1 LKRFKRQYRPMADIN
16 VTNLVDV
23 VLVLL
28 IVFMISAPMM
38 QAGVEIDLPKASESP
53 RDVSAG
59 IVISIDKKQQIYI
72 DQYMIPLEQFE
83 SRLKTIR
90 EVKKFRPI
98 FIRADK
104 SVPYGTVIE
113 LMARIKKMGIEN
125 VGLVTEPERRL

>member
-1 LKRFKRQYRPMADIN
+1 MRRFKRQYRPMADIN

-72 DQYMIPLEQFE
+72 DQYKIPLERFE

-104 SVPYGTVIE
+104 SVPYGLVIE

>member
-1 LKRFKRQYRPMADIN
+1 MRRFKREYRPMADIN

-53 RDVSAG
+53 SDVSAG
-59 IVISIDKKQQIYI
+59 IVISIDKNQQIYI
-72 DQYMIPLEQFE
+72 DQYKVSAEQFE
-83 SRLKTIR
+83 PRLKTIR

-104 SVPYGTVIE
+104 TVPYGTVIE
-113 LMARIKKMGIEN
+113 LMSKIKKMGIEN
-125 VGLVTEPERRL
+125 VGLVTEPETRL